1 MTTEEKLK
9 EYILSRY
16 KSIREFTLMAEI
28 PYTTVK
34 SILDRGVGNSSVNN
48 VIKICKA
55 LHISADGLAN
65 GQIVPRYEN
74 SPEPV
79 SDIRDIVN
87 DTKARLT
94 GEHLVINGKT
104 VEIEYVEP
112 IIDALDI
119 GFEMVKRKSE
129 KESHNK
135 NHNKTITE
143 PAKITESE

>member
-1 MTTEEKLK
+1 MTIEEKVKDL
-9 EYILSRY
+9 ILTRY
-16 KSIREFTLMAEI
+16 KSVREFTQSVNI

-34 SILDRGVGNSSVNN
+34 SILDRGIGNSSVNN

-65 GQIVPRYEN
+65 GEIVPRYEK

-87 DTKARLT
+87 DTKARLS
-94 GEHLVINGKT
+94 GDHLVINGKT
-104 VEIEYVEP
+104 VEIESIEP

-119 GFEMVKRKSE
+119 GFEMVRRKSE

-135 NHNKTITE
+135 NHNKNITKPAEITE
-143 PAKITESE
+143 LK

>member
-9 EYILSRY
+9 DYILSRY
-16 KSIREFTLMAEI
+16 KSIREFTMIAEI

-55 LHISADGLAN
+55 LHISADALAD
-65 GQIVPRYEN
+65 GEIVPKYKN

-79 SDIRDIVN
+79 SDIRDIVS
-87 DTKARLT
+87 DTKARLADAR
-94 GEHLVINGKT
+94 LVINGKV

-119 GFEMVKRKSE
+119 GFEMVRRKSE
-129 KESHNK
+129 KESYNK
-135 NHNKTITE
+135 KITE
-143 PAKITESE
+143 SAKITESE